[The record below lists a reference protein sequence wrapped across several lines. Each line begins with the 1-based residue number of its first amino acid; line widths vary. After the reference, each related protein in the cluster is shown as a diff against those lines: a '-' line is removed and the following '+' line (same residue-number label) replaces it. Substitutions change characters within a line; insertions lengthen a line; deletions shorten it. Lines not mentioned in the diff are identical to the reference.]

1 MCGPKNAR
9 RLRPFFQAHTVVV
22 LTDQPLRQGLH
33 KPETSWRLVKWS
45 VELGVLLAQ
54 EDHDGKERPIYYLTC
69 LEC

>member
-1 MCGPKNAR
+1 M
-9 RLRPFFQAHTVVV
+9 VV